1 MANHQQQ
8 ILYCL
13 PPISQTREDPSTHS
27 IYSSS
32 TLQQLPQPP
41 QYGYDI
47 SGPHASPRSQFR
59 PRHSRNDSHLQ
70 PHFPALASLLVDN
83 NSSVTATSILLDP
96 SLHQSHGSI
105 FESTMTH
112 NTLPK
117 NPLPEKHHHTL
128 PHSGDSDNLD
138 DPLARQAR
146 PPNLVGHVGMP
157 SPAPR
162 PKAPKTRFTAAEDAL
177 LVHLKE
183 DKNLTWLQIQDFFP
197 GRTHNTLQVRY
208 CQRLKTKD
216 VSWTEE
222 KVQRL
227 KRAMAQYEQDRWRI
241 ISSKVGK
248 GFGPE
253 ACRERAAEFGGSPT
267 PRAPGGSGFFA
278 NFNPQTRLTLPNL
291 LSLHPQTTIILG
303 TMFLQRTASAFAR
316 RTPARAIAVARPFSS
331 SVVRST

>member
-1 MANHQQQ
+1 MSVTLADSYRGHAINFPSAAKYDDHGLMNYDSSESELRDKLSGAVYGTDNIPPLYNGQPPTTDS
-8 ILYCL
+8 ILP

-253 ACRERAAEFGGSPT
+253 ACRERAAEFGGSPS
-267 PRAPGGSGFFA
+267 RG
-278 NFNPQTRLTLPNL
+278 L
-291 LSLHPQTTIILG
+291 
-303 TMFLQRTASAFAR
+303 
-316 RTPARAIAVARPFSS
+316 
-331 SVVRST
+331 